1 MRLMLVILFSL
12 TMLFSKDI
20 SEKLIV
26 SGDKNS
32 TTTQMNLLKLK
43 MVFIGNS
50 QTRALQEKYKLNL
63 EIETLD
69 AYTMVVIKPIRS
81 LALKNELLLFL
92 SPLFPNIFSIED
104 HKREMTGSE
113 SMKESKIMKTHIIPP
128 HTNTMHQANILIEEL
143 GIGLEWIALLFLS
156 VIGLTLSLNS
166 RSKMASLENIQ
177 KDLSRKQEEIENKI
191 KNLGA
196 SGV

>member
-12 TMLFSKDI
+12 TMLLSNDI

-32 TTTQMNLLKLK
+32 TVTQMHLLKLK
-43 MVFIGNS
+43 MVFIGNA
-50 QTRALQEKYKLNL
+50 QTRALQEKYKLKL

-69 AYTMVVIKPIRS
+69 VYTMVVIKPINS

-104 HKREMTGSE
+104 HKKETIDPE
-113 SMKESKIMKTHIIPP
+113 SMKESKIMKTHIAPP
-128 HTNTMHQANILIEEL
+128 PNNAMHQVKTLVKEV
-143 GIGLEWIALLFLS
+143 GLEWTTLLLLS
-156 VIGLTLSLNS
+156 IIGLTLSLKS
-166 RSKMASLENIQ
+166 RSKMSSLENIQ
-177 KDLSRKQEEIENKI
+177 KDLIRKQEATENEI

-196 SGV
+196 SSV

>member
-12 TMLFSKDI
+12 TMLLSNDI

-32 TTTQMNLLKLK
+32 TVTQMYLLKLK
-43 MVFIGNS
+43 MLFIGNS
-50 QTRALQEKYKLNL
+50 QTRALQEKYNLKL

-69 AYTMVVIKPIRS
+69 VYTMVVIKPINS
-81 LALKNELLLFL
+81 LALKNELLVFL

-104 HKREMTGSE
+104 HKKETIGPG
-113 SMKESKIMKTHIIPP
+113 SMKESIIMKTQTAPP
-128 HTNTMHQANILIEEL
+128 PNNTMHQVKTLVRKV
-143 GIGLEWIALLFLS
+143 GLEWTALLLLS
-156 VIGLTLSLNS
+156 IIGLTLSLKS
-166 RSKMASLENIQ
+166 RRKMSSLENIQ
-177 KDLSRKQEEIENKI
+177 KDLIRKQEAIENEI

-196 SGV
+196 SSV

>member
-1 MRLMLVILFSL
+1 MRLMLIVLFSL
-12 TMLFSKDI
+12 TMLYSKAF

-32 TTTQMNLLKLK
+32 TMIQMHLLKLK
-43 MVFIGNS
+43 MLFIANP

-63 EIETLD
+63 ETETLD

-81 LALKNELLLFL
+81 MALKNELLLFL
-92 SPLFPNIFSIED
+92 TPHFPHMFSIED
-104 HKREMTGSE
+104 QRNETISPEG
-113 SMKESKIMKTHIIPP
+113 MKKIKTIK
-128 HTNTMHQANILIEEL
+128 TDMLSAQTYTLHQTKGLIEEV
-143 GIGLEWIALLFLS
+143 GLEWIALFFLS
-156 VIGLTLSLNS
+156 IIGLILSLKS
-166 RSKMASLENIQ
+166 RNKMVSLEKIQ
-177 KDLSRKQEEIENKI
+177 KDLGRKQAEIENEI

>member
-12 TMLFSKDI
+12 TMLLSKDI

-32 TTTQMNLLKLK
+32 TTTEMHLLKLK

-69 AYTMVVIKPIRS
+69 AYTMVVIKPINS

-104 HKREMTGSE
+104 HKRETIAPEGMN
-113 SMKESKIMKTHIIPP
+113 ESKIIKTHTTPAQ
-128 HTNTMHQANILIEEL
+128 TNTMHQAKVLIEEV
-143 GIGLEWIALLFLS
+143 GLEWTALLLLS
-156 VIGLTLSLNS
+156 IIGLTLSLNS
-166 RSKMASLENIQ
+166 RRKMSSLENIQ
-177 KDLSRKQEEIENKI
+177 KDLIRKQEEIENEI

>member
-12 TMLFSKDI
+12 TMLFSKEF

-32 TTTQMNLLKLK
+32 TMTQMHLLKLK
-43 MVFIGNS
+43 MLFIANS

-92 SPLFPNIFSIED
+92 NPHFPHIFSIED
-104 HKREMTGSE
+104 HKSEITGPE
-113 SMKESKIMKTHIIPP
+113 SMSKIKIMKTDTSPP
-128 HTNTMHQANILIEEL
+128 DTNTFHQAKSLIEDV
-143 GIGLEWIALLFLS
+143 GLEWTALLLLS
-156 VIGLTLSLNS
+156 IIGLTLSLKS
-166 RSKMASLENIQ
+166 RSKMANLENIQ
-177 KDLSRKQEEIENKI
+177 KDLSRKQAEIENEI

>member
-1 MRLMLVILFSL
+1 MRLMLVMLLSL
-12 TMLFSKDI
+12 TILCSKDI

-26 SGDKNS
+26 SSDKNS
-32 TTTQMNLLKLK
+32 TATQMHLLKLK

-69 AYTMVVIKPIRS
+69 EYTMVVVKPINS

-92 SPLFPNIFSIED
+92 SPLFPNIFSIEE
-104 HKREMTGSE
+104 HKRETIVPE
-113 SMKESKIMKTHIIPP
+113 SMNESKIMKTHTPSVDI
-128 HTNTMHQANILIEEL
+128 NTLHQAKVLIEEV
-143 GIGLEWIALLFLS
+143 GLEWTALFLLS
-156 VIGLTLSLNS
+156 IAGLTLSLRS
-166 RSKMASLENIQ
+166 RGKMSSLENIQ
-177 KDLSRKQEEIENKI
+177 KDLIRKQEKIENEI
-191 KNLGA
+191 KNLGV

>member
-32 TTTQMNLLKLK
+32 TTTQMHLLKLK

-50 QTRALQEKYKLNL
+50 YTRALQEKYKLNL

-69 AYTMVVIKPIRS
+69 EYTMVVIKPIRS
-81 LALKNELLLFL
+81 LAVKNELLLFL

-104 HKREMTGSE
+104 YKREMTDPE
-113 SMKESKIMKTHIIPP
+113 SMSKSKIMKTHDIVP
-128 HTNTMHQANILIEEL
+128 HTNTMMHQAKVLIEE
-143 GIGLEWIALLFLS
+143 IGLEWTALLLLS
-156 VIGLTLSLNS
+156 IIGLTLSLNS

-177 KDLSRKQEEIENKI
+177 KDLSRKQEEIENEI

-196 SGV
+196 SSV